1 LEVAELTEV
10 VGVVMA
16 SEMLLSA
23 EAYAEESVELEE
35 VREVRL
41 EMGLAWA
48 RERERERGRGHE
60 WERA

>member
-10 VGVVMA
+10 VAVVVCA

-48 RERERERGRGHE
+48 RERGRGHE